1 MACTTSISFTAL
13 YFLHRRAHITQWRIS
28 PGEISLSDRRAPDE
42 LAVTG
47 HVATDEGHLEEAE
60 SFAREVCALVDRF
73 SGFTSYPKLLS
84 HTLHSAVCSRRK
96 LEEAR
101 NELVGILIEQQ
112 KLPGLN
118 PWPTLLALLALS
130 QVKFA
135 HGNRVAGRVVLTE
148 ARATLESFTSDAGT
162 FPELLERQER
172 HLASPAQNI
181 PWGNSPVGEVK
192 LSFRALR
199 SESIGE

>member
-1 MACTTSISFTAL
+1 VTGQRPTIALTPNSSRFSDHPRPTSSDPDSPLMACTTSISFTAL

-101 NELVGILIEQQ
+101 NELVGILIERQ

-118 PWPTLLALLALS
+118 PWPTPP
-130 QVKFA
+130 
-135 HGNRVAGRVVLTE
+135 RVV
-148 ARATLESFTSDAGT
+148 GT
-162 FPELLERQER
+162 F
-172 HLASPAQNI
+172 AS
-181 PWGNSPVGEVK
+181 EV
-192 LSFRALR
+192 RAR
-199 SESIGE
+199 ESGCG